1 MCHLPNAAVLY
12 PFIWSTFGNGALS
25 WGTHA
30 VYPGKPPDS
39 SPINPNPT
47 AWWLRPVSNAA
58 RVGEHNAV
66 TWNRLYRA
74 PSPAT
79 RSRAG
84 GGNRAA
90 ERTRLPEP
98 RIIEQYQQDVRR
110 ALRRGD
116 VTD

>member
-39 SPINPNPT
+39 SPIDPNPT

-79 RSRAG
+79 RVRAG
-84 GGNRAA
+84 EAIGPPNALGCPNPASSSSTSKTFGAPSGGA
-90 ERTRLPEP
+90 T
-98 RIIEQYQQDVRR
+98 
-110 ALRRGD
+110 
-116 VTD
+116 